1 MKITTQ
7 WEMKGAIFDGRAPH
21 LLKDVMSGAVKELI
35 EDGESILGQ
44 KLRPASAGVYEGS
57 LVGGTRVQTSTG
69 NYRRNIS
76 TRITEL
82 NGLITDGGVVYGPWL
97 EGISSRNMTTRFKGY
112 MTFRKTS
119 QELEKKSR
127 EVFNKYLRRFVD
139 RVNR

>member
-1 MKITTQ
+1 
-7 WEMKGAIFDGRAPH
+7 
-21 LLKDVMSGAVKELI
+21 
-35 EDGESILGQ
+35 
-44 KLRPASAGVYEGS
+44 
-57 LVGGTRVQTSTG
+57 
-69 NYRRNIS
+69 
-76 TRITEL
+76 
-82 NGLITDGGVVYGPWL
+82 LITDGGVVYGPWL

>member
-1 MKITTQ
+1 
-7 WEMKGAIFDGRAPH
+7 MKGAIFDGRAPH